1 MGPTEMS
8 DVFQNQQLLNLA
20 EQPQLPLLADL
31 NEIGQKAFR
40 DAPFPTR
47 KQETWKYTSLK
58 RLLDQP
64 YTAAVTPQAVTPEH
78 LAGLIPDTQGG
89 VRLVC
94 VDGVLNTELSDGEAL
109 RLMTPFSM
117 ASAEQQQ
124 TIQTYLG
131 KTQAASRND
140 NFLLSLND
148 AAIRDGVLIHV
159 DANQKLDS
167 VLHVVHVTT
176 EQESQV
182 AYHQRLLIVVDRH
195 AEATVAEYY
204 VSAGDSDQSLTTT
217 TTDIHIGANA
227 ALTHY
232 RLNTQQEDALFF
244 GGCFVDLM
252 RDARYHGFHL
262 GLGTQVNR
270 HDIRVEHREGGSH
283 CDLNGV
289 YVPQNRQ
296 LVDFHTAIEHG
307 VAHCTSEEDFRGIMN
322 DKSKAVF
329 NGRIHIHPD
338 AQKTLAEMSNKNLLL
353 TNTAEVNTK
362 PELEIY
368 ADDVRCAHGATVAQL
383 DEQALFYLTS
393 RGIAKAEAEV
403 MLSFGFINELIEA
416 LSNECISNWLRPI
429 LAYRFGRDQSLAQ
442 HLVG

>member
-1 MGPTEMS
+1 MS
-8 DVFQNQQLLNLA
+8 DVFQNQQLACIA
-20 EQPQLPLLADL
+20 ERSPTPLLAKL
-31 NEIGQKAFR
+31 NQHGQQIFR
-40 DAPFPTR
+40 DSQFPTR

-58 RLLDQP
+58 RLLETP
-64 YTAAVTPQAVTPEH
+64 YTDGAETRTLSAEQ
-78 LAGLIPDTQGG
+78 LQQLIPSTEGG

-94 VDGVLNTELSDGEAL
+94 VDGVLQPELSDGDAL
-109 RLMTPFSM
+109 RLLTPFSM
-117 ASAEQQQ
+117 ASAEQQD
-124 TIQTYLG
+124 TIQKYIG
-131 KTQAASRND
+131 QTQAKTRND

-148 AAIRDGVLIHV
+148 AAVRDGVLVHI
-159 DANQKLDS
+159 DAGQQLQTP
-167 VLHVVHVTT
+167 LHIVYVTT
-176 EQESQV
+176 EQNASV
-182 AYHQRLLIVVDRH
+182 SHHQRILIVLERGS
-195 AEATVAEYY
+195 EATVAEYF
-204 VSAGDSDQSLTTT
+204 VSAGNDDNSLTTAT
-217 TTDIHIGANA
+217 TEIHVSANA

-232 RLNTQQEDALFF
+232 RLNTQQENALFF

-262 GLGTQVNR
+262 GLGSQINR
-270 HDIRVEHREGGSH
+270 HDIRIEHCEGGSH

-289 YVPQNRQ
+289 YVPQNKQ

-307 VAHCTSEEDFRGIMN
+307 VAHCTSTEVFRGIMN
-322 DKSKAVF
+322 DRAKAVF

-338 AQKTLAEMSNKNLLL
+338 AQKTLAEMSNKNLLM

-393 RGIAKAEAEV
+393 RGIAKEEAEV

-416 LSNECISNWLRPI
+416 LSDECISIWLRPI